1 VVLKANA
8 PRIQAFLKKTQGRSV
23 IVMARDD
30 WDALQVGSTNSVRI
44 DIHKTPL
51 ARVAED
57 SCVLAVVAQKYG
69 PSNARVSIYRYDE
82 KDTKPINVDNYS
94 VWLDLAGH
102 PRIQEMVCAASTRLD
117 DNLRQFSKENAFL
130 VLENKKDDH
139 WLSDLPPSVIDVC
152 IDST

>member
-1 VVLKANA
+1 MVLKAKA

-23 IVMARDD
+23 IVMPRED
-30 WDALQVGSTNSVRI
+30 WDALQVGSTNLVRI
-44 DIHKTPL
+44 DIQKTPL

-57 SCVLAVVAQKYG
+57 SCVLAVVAHRHG

-82 KDTKPINVDNYS
+82 RDTKPINVDHYS

-102 PRIQEMVCAASTRLD
+102 PKIKEMVCAASTCLD

-130 VLENKKDDH
+130 VLEKKGDDH
-139 WLSDLPPSVIDVC
+139 RLSDLPSSVVDVC
-152 IDST
+152 IDLT